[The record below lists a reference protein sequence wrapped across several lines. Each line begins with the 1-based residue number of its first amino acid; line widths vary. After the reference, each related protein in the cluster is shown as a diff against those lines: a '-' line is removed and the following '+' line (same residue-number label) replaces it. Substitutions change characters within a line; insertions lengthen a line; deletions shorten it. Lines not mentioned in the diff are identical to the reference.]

1 VNTKE
6 VLLRYWVANVR
17 NRLKNC
23 LPKIHTK
30 RYGKLREIG
39 FLFRFAYSLD
49 EDEQYFKQL
58 IDFKKY
64 HRHMHMD
71 KNPSKIELCY

>member
-1 VNTKE
+1 MNTKE
-6 VLLRYWVANVR
+6 VPLRYWVANVR

-23 LPKIHTK
+23 LPKIYTK

-49 EDEQYFKQL
+49 EDEQYFK
-58 IDFKKY
+58 
-64 HRHMHMD
+64 
-71 KNPSKIELCY
+71 